1 MRSFLF
7 VPADSD
13 KKLAKAA
20 GAGADALILDLE
32 DSVAPSNKEA
42 ARANARDYLKSASDA
57 ESRVCIRM
65 NALDT
70 KFWKDDLKSV
80 VPHRPYA
87 ILIPKTLSGG
97 CVRKVANALTEI
109 EAEAGLRTDT
119 VKLFC
124 VATETAAS
132 LFSLGTYA
140 GSSPRLFALTW
151 GAEDLAAALGARTNK
166 DEAGGYTEP
175 YRLARTLTL
184 LGAVA
189 AGVIPLDGV
198 YKDFRDEAGLEREAR
213 EAARDGFTAKMAI
226 HPAQVPIINRVFTP
240 SDDDIAQALT
250 IIDAFRKA
258 GDVGVVALDGVMLDI
273 PHLKQAQA
281 LVARAETGKAQTRGS
296 R

>member
-13 KKLAKAA
+13 RKLAKAA
-20 GAGADALILDLE
+20 EAGADALILDLE
-32 DSVAPSNKEA
+32 DSVAPSMKEA
-42 ARANARDYLKSASDA
+42 ARAKARDYLKSASA
-57 ESRVCIRM
+57 SGAKICVRM

-70 KFWKDDLKSV
+70 NFWREDLEAV
-80 VPHRPYA
+80 VPHRPHA
-87 ILIPKTLSGG
+87 ILVPKTLSGQ
-97 CVRKVANALTEI
+97 CVRKVADALTDI
-109 EAEAGLRTDT
+109 ETEAGLRTGAI
-119 VKLFC
+119 KLFC

-151 GAEDLAAALGARTNK
+151 GAEDLAAALGARTNR
-166 DEAGGYTEP
+166 DEAGAYAEP

-213 EAARDGFTAKMAI
+213 EAARDGFIAKMAI

-240 SDDDIAQALT
+240 TEEDIAHARAVV
-250 IIDAFRKA
+250 DVFRRA
-258 GDVGVVALDGVMLDI
+258 GNVGVVALDGVMLDI

-281 LVARAETGKAQTRGS
+281 LIARAEAAKPE
-296 R
+296 

>member
-20 GAGADALILDLE
+20 EAGADALILDLE
-32 DSVAPSNKEA
+32 DSVALSNKTA
-42 ARANARDYLKSASDA
+42 ARDRARDYLASAPAGGSK
-57 ESRVCIRM
+57 VCVRM

-70 KFWKDDLKSV
+70 PLWQDDLRAV
-80 VPHRPYA
+80 VPHRPHA
-87 ILIPKTLSGG
+87 IMVPKTNSGD
-97 CVRKVANALTEI
+97 CIRKVAAALDGI
-109 EAEAGLRTDT
+109 EKEAGIAGGTT
-119 VKLFC
+119 KLFC

-132 LFSLGTYA
+132 LFALGTYA
-140 GSSPRLFALTW
+140 GSSARLFAMTW
-151 GAEDLAAALGARTNK
+151 GAEDLSAALGARTNK
-166 DEAGGYTEP
+166 DEAGNYTEP

-189 AGVIPLDGV
+189 ANVIPLDGV
-198 YKDFRDEAGLEREAR
+198 YKDFRDEAGLERESR

-240 SDDDIAQALT
+240 SEADIAHARAVVE
-250 IIDAFRKA
+250 AFRQA

-281 LVARAETGKAQTRGS
+281 LIARAEAGKA
-296 R
+296 

>member
-20 GAGADALILDLE
+20 EAGADALILDLE
-32 DSVAPSNKEA
+32 DSVALSNKEA
-42 ARANARDYLKSASDA
+42 ARAKARDYLKSASA
-57 ESRVCIRM
+57 AGAKICVRM

-70 KFWKDDLKSV
+70 KFWRDDLKSV
-80 VPHRPYA
+80 VPQRPHA
-87 ILIPKTLSGG
+87 ILIPKTLSGN
-97 CVRKVANALTEI
+97 CVKKVANALTEI
-109 EAEAGLRTDT
+109 EAEAGLRTDAI
-119 VKLFC
+119 KLFC

-151 GAEDLAAALGARTNK
+151 GAEDLAAALGARGNK
-166 DEAGGYTEP
+166 DETGAYTEP

-189 AGVIPLDGV
+189 ANVMPLDGV

-240 SDDDIAQALT
+240 SETDIAHARAVVE
-250 IIDAFRKA
+250 AFRQA

-281 LVARAETGKAQTRGS
+281 LIARAEATKS
-296 R
+296 K

>member
-20 GAGADALILDLE
+20 EAGADALILDLE
-32 DSVAPSNKEA
+32 DSVALSNKEA
-42 ARANARDYLKSASDA
+42 ARAKARDYLKSATA
-57 ESRVCIRM
+57 AGLKICVRM

-70 KFWKDDLKSV
+70 GFWRDDLKSV

-87 ILIPKTLSGG
+87 ILIPKTLSGH
-97 CVRKVANALTEI
+97 CVKKVASALTEI

-119 VKLFC
+119 IKLFC

-151 GAEDLAAALGARTNK
+151 GAEDLAAALGARTNR
-166 DEAGGYTEP
+166 DETGAYAEP

-189 AGVIPLDGV
+189 ANVIPLDGV

-213 EAARDGFTAKMAI
+213 QAARDGFTAKMAI

-240 SDDDIAQALT
+240 SGEDIAHARAVVE
-250 IIDAFRKA
+250 AFRQA

-281 LVARAETGKAQTRGS
+281 LIARAEAGTQQ
-296 R
+296 